1 LRFQGQYQSPEAFS
15 RSKYDYSQETGVA
28 RSLNGKLAAGVNM
41 NNFNPEHGQSFE
53 QHISSNVG
61 DEEIKE
67 TLESLNY
74 KLSAALSTIRAKEDL
89 VKQHAKVT
97 EEAVAGNFCALVN
110 SLKMSAK
117 NI

>member
-1 LRFQGQYQSPEAFS
+1 MRFQGQSQSPGAS
-15 RSKYDYSQETGVA
+15 SGCKYDYSQETGAA
-28 RSLNGKLAAGVNM
+28 RSLNGKLAAGVNL
-41 NNFNPEHGQSFE
+41 NNFNPEHGQSLE
-53 QHISSNVG
+53 HVSSNVR

-97 EEAVAGNFCALVN
+97 EEAVAGNFFVP
-110 SLKMSAK
+110 
-117 NI
+117 

>member
-1 LRFQGQYQSPEAFS
+1 LRFQGQSQSLGASS
-15 RSKYDYSQETGVA
+15 RSKYDYSQETGAA
-28 RSLNGKLAAGVNM
+28 RSLNGKLAAGVNL
-41 NNFNPEHGQSFE
+41 NNFNPEHGQSLE
-53 QHISSNVG
+53 HVSSNVR

-97 EEAVAGNFCALVN
+97 EEAVAGNFFVP
-110 SLKMSAK
+110 
-117 NI
+117 